1 MKKLLV
7 ILLSALLILSLAGC
21 GAKTPETQI
30 KDPVELLNN
39 VWDKFGEDER
49 FSVVGGDFSEENNVM
64 DKAGVFAISDAQAV
78 DSTLAFPAASINKID
93 SAASLVHMMN
103 ANTFTCGAYHVVDYK
118 NNETLINEIK
128 TNIDN
133 RQWMC
138 GFPEKLVIATVD
150 ELYVVVFFGNEQIV
164 SNFSTHLAASYP
176 QVKVVVDQA
185 ISA

>member
-1 MKKLLV
+1 MKKLLA
-7 ILLSALLILSLAGC
+7 ILLAALLVFSLVGC
-21 GAKTPETQI
+21 GEKAPTTDI
-30 KDPVELLNN
+30 KDPAELLNN
-39 VWDKFGEDER
+39 VWAKFGDNER
-49 FSVVGGDFSEENNVM
+49 FPAMGGDFSEENSVS
-64 DKAGVFAISDAQAV
+64 DKAGVFGLSDAEAV
-78 DSTLAFPAASINKID
+78 DSTLGFPAASIDKID

-150 ELYVVVFFGNEQIV
+150 ELYVIVYFGNEQIV
-164 SNFSTHLAASYP
+164 SGFSTHLSEAYP
-176 QVKVVVDQA
+176 QAKIVVDQA
-185 ISA
+185 ITA

>member
-7 ILLSALLILSLAGC
+7 LLLSALMIFSLVGC
-21 GAKTPETQI
+21 GDQTPTTEI
-30 KDPVELLNN
+30 KDPVELLSN
-39 VWDKFGEDER
+39 VWDKFGENEI
-49 FSVVGGDFSEENNVM
+49 FPVVGGDFSEENNVM
-64 DKAGVFAISDAQAV
+64 DKPGVFAITDAEAV
-78 DSTLAFPAASINKID
+78 DASLGLPAASIDKFD

-103 ANTFTCGAYHVVDYK
+103 ANTFTCSAFHVVDYK
-118 NNETLINEIK
+118 NNETLVNEIK

-138 GFPEKLVIATVD
+138 GFPEKLIIATVD

-164 SNFSTHLAASYP
+164 SNFSTHLAEVYP

-185 ISA
+185 IKA

>member
-1 MKKLLV
+1 MKKLLA
-7 ILLSALLILSLAGC
+7 IFLSALLVFSLAGC
-21 GAKTPETQI
+21 GAKVPTTEI
-30 KDPVELLNN
+30 KDPVELLSN

-49 FSVVGGDFSEENNVM
+49 FAVMGGDFSEENNVM
-64 DKAGVFAISDAQAV
+64 DKPGVFAITDAEAV
-78 DSTLAFPAASINKID
+78 DSSLGFPAASISKVD

-103 ANTFTCGAYHVVDYK
+103 ANTFTCSAYHVVDYK

-138 GFPEKLVIATVD
+138 GFPEKLIIATVD
-150 ELYVVVFFGNEQIV
+150 DLYVVVFFGNEQIV
-164 SNFSTHLAASYP
+164 SNFSTHLATAYP

-185 ISA
+185 IKV

>member
-1 MKKLLV
+1 MKKILA
-7 ILLSALLILSLAGC
+7 ILLSALLIFSLVGC
-21 GAKTPETQI
+21 GEKAPTTEI
-30 KDPVELLNN
+30 KDPVELLSN
-39 VWDKFGEDER
+39 VWDKFGENDR
-49 FSVVGGDFSEENNVM
+49 FAVMGGDFSEENSVM
-64 DKAGVFAISDAQAV
+64 DKPGVFAITDAEAV
-78 DSTLAFPAASINKID
+78 DATLGFPAASIAKID

-150 ELYVVVFFGNEQIV
+150 DLYVVAFFGNEQIV
-164 SNFSTHLAASYP
+164 SNFSNNLSVAYP
-176 QVKVVVDQA
+176 QAKVVVDQA
-185 ISA
+185 ITA